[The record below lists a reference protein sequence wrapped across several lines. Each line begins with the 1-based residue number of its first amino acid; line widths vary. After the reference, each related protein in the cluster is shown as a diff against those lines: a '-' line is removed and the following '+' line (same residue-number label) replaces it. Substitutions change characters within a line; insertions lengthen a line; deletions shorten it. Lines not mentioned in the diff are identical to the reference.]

1 MITRR
6 LTLSLIVVALLAGCD
21 ANFTGPL
28 TPDDPT
34 ARWIDGQ
41 AMVPIDWTF
50 HVQATG
56 EEWLTCYLP
65 YGDPFVYRGQT
76 VVVSAGYAISGRA
89 SHLGELDP
97 ELSSASILDCSVQLT
112 PDGMPMALGGHVTA
126 RLVGPQGDAIDLDGT
141 LTQYPFEGY
150 AVGDWDI
157 VGGEGRFAGAS
168 GYIDSMEYPATDASG
183 SVGSGSGWVTR
194 PGNVAGGRSQD

>member
-6 LTLSLIVVALLAGCD
+6 LVLSLIAVALLAGCD
-21 ANFTGPL
+21 GSFTSPL
-28 TPDDPT
+28 TPDDPA

-50 HVQATG
+50 HVTATG
-56 EEWLTCYLP
+56 EEWVPCYLP
-65 YGDPFVYRGQT
+65 NGDPFVYMGQP
-76 VVVSAGYAISGRA
+76 VAVSVGYRVEGHA

-97 ELSSASILDCSVQLT
+97 ALSSASILDCSVQLT
-112 PDGMPMALGGHVTA
+112 PEGMPMALGGHVTA

-141 LTQYPFEGY
+141 LTQYPFAGH

-157 VGGEGRFAGAS
+157 VGGEGRFEGAS
-168 GYIDSMEYPATDASG
+168 GYIDSIEYPADDASG
-183 SVGSGSGWVTR
+183 SVGSGSGWVSR
-194 PGNVAGGRSQD
+194 PGDVAGGRSQD